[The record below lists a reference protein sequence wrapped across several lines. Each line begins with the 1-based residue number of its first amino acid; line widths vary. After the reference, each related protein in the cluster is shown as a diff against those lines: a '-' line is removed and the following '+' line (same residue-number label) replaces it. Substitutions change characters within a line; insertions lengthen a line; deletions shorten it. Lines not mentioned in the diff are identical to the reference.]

1 MIVMQNKKYILMSI
15 KPIYAEYI
23 KSGQKTIELRRL
35 APHVQPGD
43 ILIIYESSP
52 VQRITSY
59 CEIDS
64 ITIANLD
71 ALWQVA
77 ERRACLTYN
86 SFMTYFSNKEH
97 GVGIS
102 LTNVRTLKSSIK
114 LNELGERMRAPQ
126 SYRYISE
133 EQFRQLLE

>member
-1 MIVMQNKKYILMSI
+1 MQNKKYILMSI
-15 KPIYAEYI
+15 KPLYAEYI
-23 KSGQKTIELRRL
+23 KSGQKTMELRRL

-59 CEIDS
+59 CDIDS

-71 ALWQVA
+71 TLWQVA
-77 ERRACLTYN
+77 EKRACLTHN
-86 SFMTYFSNKEH
+86 SFISYFANKKC
-97 GVGIS
+97 GAGIS
-102 LTNVRTLKSSIK
+102 LTNVHTLKSPIR
-114 LNELGERMRAPQ
+114 LNELDEKMRAPQ

-133 EQFRQLLE
+133 EQFRRLLD